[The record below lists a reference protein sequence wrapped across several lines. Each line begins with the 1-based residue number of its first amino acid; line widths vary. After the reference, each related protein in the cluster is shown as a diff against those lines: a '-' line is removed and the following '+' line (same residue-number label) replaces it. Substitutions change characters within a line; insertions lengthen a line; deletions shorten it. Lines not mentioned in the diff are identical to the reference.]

1 MSRVD
6 RSRLPAP
13 GPDRPFHFPRFV
25 RRQLPNGLELRA
37 VTHRSVPVAS
47 VALLVRGG
55 SSVDPPDG
63 HGLVSITAGMIDEGS
78 RGQSALDI
86 ADRLARIG
94 GELDVD
100 VGMDA
105 VLLGLTT
112 LDRFLDTGLEL
123 LHEMVTEPTL
133 ANDDFNRIRNLR
145 LERLRQMKDHAG
157 AMAERAFARVV
168 YREHPYGHLSLGSEA
183 ALNAMT
189 VDASRELH
197 AALFTP
203 EGSTLIVVGDRTEE
217 ELLDRAESAFA
228 NWRPSTGSGRP
239 ELVEGRP
246 VSRALPIDRDAAL
259 LPPPDE
265 PEVRLAI
272 VSRPGAAQ
280 SELRIGH
287 ACAPR
292 STPDYHVL
300 LILNTILG
308 GDFVSRLNLNLREQ
322 KGFTYGVRTGFNLRR
337 GIGPFVMQTS
347 VGTDV
352 TGPALS
358 EAWKEIRDIATVR
371 PATDQEVAQAFA
383 SVSKGYPRSFETA
396 GQVARSVAQ
405 LALHGLP
412 DSYFEQFVPKLAR
425 VTANDVT
432 RAAQRYL
439 DPSKMTTVIV
449 GDLDKIAASLPGLGL
464 GPHRVLTV
472 D

>member
-1 MSRVD
+1 MSPVD
-6 RSRLPAP
+6 RSRLPVP
-13 GPDRPFHFPRFV
+13 GADRPFHFPRSV
-25 RRQLPNGLELRA
+25 RRQLPNGLDLRA

-78 RGQSALDI
+78 RGQSALEI

-105 VLLGLTT
+105 VLIGLTT
-112 LDRFLDTGLEL
+112 LDRFLDTGLAL
-123 LHEMVTEPTL
+123 VHEMVTEPTL

-168 YREHPYGHLSLGSEA
+168 YRGHPYGHLSLGSEA

-189 VDASRELH
+189 VDACRALH

-203 EGSTLIVVGDRTEE
+203 QGATLIVVGDRTEE

-228 NWRPSTGSGRP
+228 NWRP
-239 ELVEGRP
+239 
-246 VSRALPIDRDAAL
+246 VSAAMPIDREAAL

-265 PEVRLAI
+265 PEVRLAT

-352 TGPALS
+352 TGPALN
-358 EAWKEIRDIATVR
+358 EAWKEIRDIATTR

-412 DSYFEQFVPKLAR
+412 DSYFEQFVPKLAQ
-425 VTANDVT
+425 VTAHDVT

-439 DPSKMTTVIV
+439 DPFKMTTVIV